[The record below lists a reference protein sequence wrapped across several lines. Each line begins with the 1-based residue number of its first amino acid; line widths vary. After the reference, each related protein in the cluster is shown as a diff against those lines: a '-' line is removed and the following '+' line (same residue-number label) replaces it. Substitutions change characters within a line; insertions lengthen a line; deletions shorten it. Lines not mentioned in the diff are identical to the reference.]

1 MVTARLID
9 RGIGRVNGWAM
20 DDEDD
25 FKPGQPIVELGKED
39 LDPLSLE
46 ELDQRVARLKAE
58 IARVEAHKARASA
71 HFSKADELFRKP

>member
-1 MVTARLID
+1 
-9 RGIGRVNGWAM
+9 M

-71 HFSKADELFRKP
+71 HFSAADELFRKP

>member
-1 MVTARLID
+1 
-9 RGIGRVNGWAM
+9 M
-20 DDEDD
+20 DEEDD
-25 FKPGQPIVELGKED
+25 FKPGQPIVEIGKED